1 MSPSAE
7 PPPDRESPTRP
18 TFSAAFRRLF
28 VVRLVGTVSLRFAYP
43 FLPAIAD
50 GLDVSIGAVGLALA
64 AGEGAGLLAPL
75 VGRRLD
81 RIGRRRGMTDGLV
94 IGALGCTIA
103 AAAPGALAFGG
114 ALFAVAVGRAFFD
127 ISMGAWI
134 GDEVEFARR
143 GRASGFGELAWS
155 GAFLLGVP
163 VAGLVMSATSWRVPY
178 LLSAVVM
185 LASIPVVRA
194 TLGIRTPLGVPG
206 APVPAHARP
215 TLLHAVVFCTSLG
228 AGLLLV
234 TEGAWFELNLG
245 LTERAVSGVV
255 VLLGI
260 GEVVGA
266 LLAAGLADR
275 VGKRITMIGGL
286 IVLVPAAAA
295 MGLIESS
302 QVAGVA
308 AAFVV
313 GLGFELAFVSALP
326 LVVEVPEERRAGSLS
341 LAIASLTGARTI
353 AAIVGTAVFESG
365 GMGAVAVLSVPALLA
380 GLLVLTTSVREPAAT
395 PVGATS

>member
-1 MSPSAE
+1 MTLLSF
-7 PPPDRESPTRP
+7 R
-18 TFSAAFRRLF
+18 AAFRRLF

-50 GLDVSIGAVGLALA
+50 GLGVSIGAVGLALA

-81 RIGRRRGMTDGLV
+81 RIGRRRGMTDGLA
-94 IGALGCTIA
+94 IGAAGCAVA
-103 AAAPGALAFGG
+103 AVAPGALAFGVG
-114 ALFAVAVGRAFFD
+114 LFAVAVGRAFFD

-143 GRASGFGELAWS
+143 GRASGIGELAWS

-178 LLSAVVM
+178 LLSAAVM

-194 TLGIRTPLGVPG
+194 TLGIRTPQRIPG
-206 APVPAHARP
+206 APAAAHARP
-215 TLLHAVVFCTSLG
+215 TLLHALVFCTSLG
-228 AGLLLV
+228 AALLLV
-234 TEGAWFELNLG
+234 TEGAWFELDLG
-245 LTERAVSGVV
+245 LTERAISGVV

-275 VGKRITMIGGL
+275 VGKRATMTAGL
-286 IVLVPAAAA
+286 IVLVPAAVA

-341 LAIASLTGARTI
+341 LAIASLTGARTV
-353 AAIVGTAVFESG
+353 AAIVGTAVFEAS

-380 GLLVLTTSVREPAAT
+380 GLLVVTSVREPAAET
-395 PVGATS
+395 VGTAS